1 MDASGRRIA
10 LVTGASAG
18 IGAAFARRLARDG
31 YDLVLVARREER
43 LRALAEELERQHGTR
58 SLVVPQ
64 DLGLAGA
71 PRRVFEA
78 TQAAGLFVELL
89 INNAGYG
96 AYGLFLEQDL
106 DRQLAMIDVNCRAL
120 VGLSHL
126 YAGPMKDRKRGG
138 ILHLSSVVAFHPCPY
153 MATYGA
159 TKGFILSFSEALWAE
174 LGHHGVSVTA
184 LCPGLTQTEFLEV
197 SGLHQKQHGIETA
210 EVVVDR
216 GLAALAARRPSVISG
231 WFNAARCQIPRFSPR
246 WLTARIAELILGRW

>member
-1 MDASGRRIA
+1 MDAARPYA
-10 LVTGASAG
+10 LITGASAG

-31 YDLVLVARREER
+31 HNLVLVARREDR
-43 LRALAEELERQHGTR
+43 LRALADELSAAHGTT

-64 DLGLAGA
+64 DLGAPDA
-71 PRRVFEA
+71 PRRVFAA
-78 TQAAGLFVELL
+78 TEAAGVAVDLL
-89 INNAGYG
+89 VNNAGYG

-126 YAGPMKDRKRGG
+126 YAQPMKARRRGG

-159 TKGFILSFSEALWAE
+159 TKGFILLFSEALWAE
-174 LGHHGVSVTA
+174 LSHFDVAVTA

-197 SGLHQKQHGIETA
+197 SGLHKKQHGIETA
-210 EVVVDR
+210 DVVVER

-231 WFNAARCQIPRFSPR
+231 WFNAARCQLPRLGPR
-246 WLTARIAELILGRW
+246 WFTARLAEYILGRW